1 MAAVESAIYSEE
13 YPGFVRSI
21 AGSLAFIA
29 ARPSAGNQPS
39 GPSDDNL
46 MKYFAGEYYY
56 YSSGSTISGGAGTER
71 KVTLC
76 PDGLYRDSS
85 EFSASGSDWGAANA
99 HSGAARWSIQGDTT
113 QGVIVVTYANGQSK
127 RFSYWVI
134 SKDEQTI
141 MFDGVT
147 FAYAGAPKCR

>member
-1 MAAVESAIYSEE
+1 
-13 YPGFVRSI
+13 
-21 AGSLAFIA
+21 
-29 ARPSAGNQPS
+29 
-39 GPSDDNL
+39 

-99 HSGAARWSIQGDTT
+99 HSGAARWSIQGNTT
-113 QGVIVVTYANGQSK
+113 PGVIVVTYANGQSK
-127 RFSYWVI
+127 RFSCRVV
-134 SKDEQTI
+134 SKDKQTI

>member
-1 MAAVESAIYSEE
+1 MSS
-13 YPGFVRSI
+13 R
-21 AGSLAFIA
+21 AGIIV
-29 ARPSAGNQPS
+29 
-39 GPSDDNL
+39 DVHH
-46 MKYFAGEYYY
+46 YY

-85 EFSASGSDWGAANA
+85 EFNASGSDWGAANA
-99 HSGAARWSIQGDTT
+99 HGGAGRWSIQGDTT

-127 RFSYWVI
+127 RFSCRVV
-134 SKDEQTI
+134 SKNEQTI